1 MTTYSMVAA
10 SSPNEVA
17 SASNRGLKLVLSL
30 SFLLIVAA
38 LLLID
43 RYSPATGY
51 ELSIYSSLPAAVWV
65 CLITALVGGTGIVVH
80 QALAGLKSRYWI
92 LGFCVLMLALC
103 IILLLPAFRGYY
115 LYGALDTKTHTDF
128 AEDLLSRGHFQPYN
142 QYPITHILLAQLVQ
156 ASGATAQMVSEY
168 VPVFFTVL
176 FMLFSYLLAS
186 SVMPTAGA
194 ALLAAATTPL
204 FFNYYHVCTYPQ
216 SLSVMAL
223 PLLFWLYFKS
233 SGSTSLAP
241 RIAFVTM
248 LLLFPYFHPAP
259 AGVLVVSL
267 LGAEAAK
274 AAWRFWVKKPPAAAR
289 VDADRIALEPTLIA
303 SVAFLTWI
311 SSQAIFAKT
320 IWNTLGWLRGEI
332 AAVPRVAEVET
343 LLQTTGLTVA
353 DQFVLGLKMYG
364 DNLVYLSLS
373 MLALLILARRFVQ
386 KHAEVRNLSVLSMPF
401 LISGPAWVLIFASTL
416 SVTLGRLLG
425 SNIMMWATP
434 VFAAFALH
442 ELFRR
447 WKRAGLVT
455 VTAILLCSSVVGIFG
470 VYHSPYILQTNWQ
483 ITRQE
488 VEGVAWYETH
498 GRPRYPSAFASLG
511 FVAMVPGR
519 LTVPDHFGYATHEML
534 GESFPLDTYLL
545 LSAPFRQSSS
555 GARFASTL
563 IMPWAHLRI
572 DERDLNRLEEDCSV
586 TKLYSGGEVDVFGIR
601 AVS

>member
-1 MTTYSMVAA
+1 MTVTASLPRAA
-10 SSPNEVA
+10 SSSPQQA
-17 SASNRGLKLVLSL
+17 GSRWLKLVCCLC
-30 SFLLIVAA
+30 FLMIAVA
-38 LLLID
+38 LLLIE

-65 CLITALVGGTGIVVH
+65 CLIGALAGGTAIVVH
-80 QALAGLKSRYWI
+80 QAFAGNQTRYWVA
-92 LGFCVLMLALC
+92 GFLALTFALC
-103 IILLLPAFRGYY
+103 IVLLLPAFRGYY

-128 AEDLLSRGHFQPYN
+128 AEDLLSRGHFEPN
-142 QYPITHILLAQLVQ
+142 NPYPITHILLAQLVH
-156 ASGATAQMVSEY
+156 ASGASPQMVSEY
-168 VPVFFTVL
+168 VPVFFTAL

-186 SVMPTAGA
+186 TVMPNTGA

-223 PLLFWLYFKS
+223 PLLFYLYFKS
-233 SGSTSLAP
+233 SGSASMP
-241 RIAFVTM
+241 FRIAFVTL

-274 AAWRFWVKKPPAAAR
+274 AAWRAWRPTPTATGQNGVDR
-289 VDADRIALEPTLIA
+289 VAFEPTLIA

-311 SSQAIFAKT
+311 SSHGIFSKT

-332 AAVPRVAEVET
+332 EGMPRVAEVET
-343 LLQTTGLTVA
+343 LFQTTGLGIG
-353 DQFVLGLKMYG
+353 DQVVLALKMYG

-373 MLALLILARRFVQ
+373 MVALVIVAARFLGKRTD
-386 KHAEVRNLSVLSMPF
+386 VRNLSILSMPF

-425 SNIMMWATP
+425 SNIMMWSTP

-442 ELFRR
+442 ELFGR
-447 WKRAGLVT
+447 WKKAGLVA
-455 VTAILLCSSVVGIFG
+455 VTIILLCSSVVGVFG

-488 VEGVAWYETH
+488 VEGVGWYETH
-498 GRPRYPSAFASLG
+498 GRPPYASGFASLG
-511 FVAMVPGR
+511 FVAMIPGR
-519 LTVPDHFGYATHEML
+519 LPVPDHFGYATHEML
-534 GESFPLDTYLL
+534 GESFPADTYLL
-545 LSAPFRQSSS
+545 LSAPFRQSRS
-555 GARFASTL
+555 GAGVPTAMIT
-563 IMPWAHLRI
+563 PWARLRV
-572 DERDLNRLEEDCSV
+572 DERDFTHLEEDQSLR
-586 TKLYSGGEVDVFGIR
+586 KLYSNGGVDVFGIE